1 LACEYFLRSRVYS
14 SQRNYVVILFLGSL
28 CLASLFVC
36 AGIDI
41 EKMMTIMRKSYS
53 NEGIARLSAWQQT
66 LTDSATLDDIK
77 KLEQINLFFNQKII
91 FSSDQEIWKHSDYWA
106 TPLETLGQGRGD
118 CEDFTI
124 AKYLSLLSLNVDTN
138 KLRLIYVK
146 ARMGGV
152 HSKIF
157 QAHMVL
163 GYYSSPN
170 AIPYILDNLIPD
182 IEPASERTDLQP
194 IYSFNM
200 QGLWV
205 GNQYQKAVDPT
216 TRLSRWRDVLARI
229 QKEGIVIKA
238 AP

>member
-1 LACEYFLRSRVYS
+1 MFFTSVW
-14 SQRNYVVILFLGSL
+14 
-28 CLASLFVC
+28 VC

-41 EKMMTIMRKSYS
+41 EKMMSLMRKSYS
-53 NEGIARLSAWQQT
+53 DEGVARLSAWQQT
-66 LTDSATLDDIK
+66 LADSATLDDIK
-77 KLEQINLFFNQKII
+77 KLEQINHFFNQKII
-91 FSSDQEIWKHSDYWA
+91 FSDDQTIWKYSDYWA

-124 AKYLSLLSLNVDTN
+124 AKYLSLLSLDIAAN

-146 ARMGGV
+146 ARMGGT
-152 HSKIF
+152 HSGVY

-182 IEPASERTDLQP
+182 IELASVRTDLQP

-216 TRLSRWRDVLARI
+216 TRLSRWRDLLARI
-229 QKEGIVIKA
+229 QKEGIVIKVT
-238 AP
+238 PQ